1 MPKRDRTSE
10 RSGVLDGFRV
20 VEFSQLI
27 AAPFCGLTLA
37 DLGAD
42 VIKVETPH
50 GDYVR
55 TWARPGEES
64 ALFHALNRDK
74 RSVLADLRTTEGRA
88 LAGSLVRAA
97 EIVVENF
104 GDGAREAIGL
114 DYEDVAAANPR
125 LMWCSIS
132 GLGRGGGGRAVD
144 MTLQA
149 SMGITALTGEEDGP
163 PCRAAIPI
171 VDLMTGMYAV
181 QSILEAVIRQGR
193 TGSGAFIDCAM
204 VDATAMLTTA
214 PAALSL
220 SGFSRPR
227 RMGSQ
232 SDLFVP
238 SAAFATSDGHYVH
251 VLALSNGHWR
261 AICTT
266 IRRSEWLDDPRFVDN
281 GARLAH
287 REEIHREMAAALATN
302 TAEHWAREI
311 KAAGGFCERV
321 REIEEVW
328 ADPILGDRELL
339 LDTADPALH
348 GIPLPVASLVRRP
361 REALS
366 PAPRLG
372 EHTDEI
378 TRELSAS
385 QSLAG

>member
-1 MPKRDRTSE
+1 MVNSSHSSP
-10 RSGVLDGFRV
+10 GVLDGLRV

-42 VIKVETPH
+42 VIKVETPD

-55 TWARPGEES
+55 TWALPGEES

-74 RSVLADLRTTEGRA
+74 RSVVANLRTEPGRA
-88 LAGSLVRAA
+88 QAAALVRTAD
-97 EIVVENF
+97 IVIESF
-104 GDGAREAIGL
+104 GETAGEMLGFDHEAI
-114 DYEDVAAANPR
+114 AADHPR
-125 LMWCSIS
+125 LIWCSIS
-132 GLGRGGGGRAVD
+132 GLGRGNPGRAVD

-149 SMGITALTGEEDGP
+149 SMGITALTGEEDGD

-181 QSILEAVIRQGR
+181 QSILEAVLRLARDGH
-193 TGSGAFIDCAM
+193 GGFLDCAM

-220 SGFSRPR
+220 SSFSTPR

-238 SAAFATSDGHYVH
+238 SAAFATGDGEYVH
-251 VLALSNGHWR
+251 VLALGHSHWR

-266 IRRSEWLDDPRFVDN
+266 IGKPHWLEDPRFVGN
-281 GARLAH
+281 SARLGH
-287 REEIHREMAAALATN
+287 RREIHAEIAEALLRN
-302 TAEHWAREI
+302 TADHWATAIRQ
-311 KAAGGFCERV
+311 AGGFCERV
-321 REIEEVW
+321 RQIEEVW
-328 ADPILGDRELL
+328 QDPILRDRGLL
-339 LDTADPALH
+339 VATVDPALH
-348 GIPLPVASLVRRP
+348 GIPLPVASLVRAR
-361 REALS
+361 RASLA

-372 EHTDEI
+372 EHTDAVM
-378 TRELSAS
+378 RELA
-385 QSLAG
+385 AGQGGR

>member
-1 MPKRDRTSE
+1 MPTDSP
-10 RSGVLDGFRV
+10 SNPAGVLEGLRV

-55 TWARPGEES
+55 TWALEGEES

-74 RSVLADLRTTEGRA
+74 RSVMIDLRTTAGRE
-88 LAGSLVRAA
+88 LAQWLVHSAD
-97 EIVVENF
+97 IVVENF
-104 GDGAREAIGL
+104 GDAASETIGV
-114 DYEDVAAANPR
+114 DYDDLGERSPR
-125 LMWCSIS
+125 LIWCSIS

-149 SMGITALTGEEDGP
+149 SMGITALTGEEGGP
-163 PCRAAIPI
+163 PCRAAIPV
-171 VDLMTGMYAV
+171 VDLMTGMYAA
-181 QSILEAVIRQGR
+181 QAILEAVIRLGQTGR
-193 TGSGAFIDCAM
+193 GTFVDCGM

-214 PAALSL
+214 PASLSL

-238 SAAFATSDGHYVH
+238 SAAFQTSDGQYVH
-251 VLALSNGHWR
+251 VLALSNSHWR

-266 IRRSEWLDDPRFVDN
+266 IGKPAWLGDARFADN
-281 GARLAH
+281 SARLAH
-287 REEIHREMAAALATN
+287 RQEIHGEMAAVLMTN

-328 ADPILGDRELL
+328 ADPILRRRRLL
-339 LDTADPALH
+339 VDTADPALH
-348 GIPLPVASLVRRP
+348 GIALPVASLVRRA
-361 REALS
+361 RQRLS

-372 EHTDEI
+372 EHTEEI
-378 TRELSAS
+378 IQELD
-385 QSLAG
+385 AGPGRRR